1 MAKGDK
7 YAYQSAPY
15 DEKQVGRYVEEELR
29 RVEAALDWTW
39 RDVQSPAFTASL
51 TIDCA
56 KGTIIKVGTLTGNV
70 TINAPLN
77 PEQRLTLI
85 FMFRQD
91 ATGSRTITWDA
102 VFRTSAN
109 PTGGI
114 SQVASV
120 MFSYDGTNWIQTGG
134 PLVWIT

>member
-1 MAKGDK
+1 MAKGNR
-7 YAYQSAPY
+7 YAYQPAPY
-15 DEKQVGRYVEEELR
+15 DAKQVGRYVEEELR
-29 RVEAALDWTW
+29 RIEAALDWAW
-39 RDVQSPAFTASL
+39 RDVQSPAFSASL

-56 KGTIIKVGTLTGNV
+56 KGTIIRVGTLTANI

-91 ATGSRTITWDA
+91 AVGSRTITWNA
-102 VFRTSAN
+102 VFKTSAN

-114 SQVASV
+114 NQVASV
-120 MFSYDGTNWIQTGG
+120 MFSYDGTNWVQTGG
-134 PLVWIT
+134 PLVWM